1 MPGLIGYLVEDE
13 LVGGGVALACVTAG
27 YLVWRAFGRH
37 REQRREY
44 RERQRR
50 RQHFWGWE

>member
-1 MPGLIGYLVEDE
+1 MPGLLGYLVEDE
-13 LVGGGVALACVTAG
+13 LVGGGVVLACVTAG
-27 YLVWRAFGRH
+27 YLVWRTFWRH